1 VTESALAPA
10 NRAVSHVC
18 DKCEA
23 IDQKI
28 EHYERIERGVSDQLT
43 LDRIKTAV
51 AELTA
56 EKVAMHP
63 QE

>member
-1 VTESALAPA
+1 LRTGLFGLGKERKHGRAVGPASSSCPRLSSVTESALAPA

-28 EHYERIERGVSDQLT
+28 EHY
-43 LDRIKTAV
+43 
-51 AELTA
+51 
-56 EKVAMHP
+56 
-63 QE
+63 